1 MLDLSS
7 ADSSASFFFII
18 ILEPSS
24 SLVFLVIIGVVG
36 QAFGDKGTNDAV
48 PWLENFLTGLAFLD
62 DYSRLFLGVDKG

>member
-24 SLVFLVIIGVVG
+24 SRVFLVIIGVVG
-36 QAFGDKGTNDAV
+36 QAFGDKGMNDAV
-48 PWLENFLTGLAFLD
+48 P
-62 DYSRLFLGVDKG
+62 